1 MNKLKLTLK
10 HLDIPYITFDS
21 REKTCK
27 GWDQQGLN
35 FQNVQ
40 IAQQLNNKNIRQLK
54 NKQKGLPW
62 GSLAKTPCSQLRGPG
77 FDPWSRN

>member
-10 HLDIPYITFDS
+10 HLDIPYITFYS

-27 GWDQQGLN
+27 RWDQQGLN

-40 IAQQLNNKNIRQLK
+40 TAHTTQQQKHKAIK
-54 NKQKGLPW
+54 KQAEGTSW
-62 GSLAKTPCSQLRGPG
+62 WSLAKTPCSQLRGPG